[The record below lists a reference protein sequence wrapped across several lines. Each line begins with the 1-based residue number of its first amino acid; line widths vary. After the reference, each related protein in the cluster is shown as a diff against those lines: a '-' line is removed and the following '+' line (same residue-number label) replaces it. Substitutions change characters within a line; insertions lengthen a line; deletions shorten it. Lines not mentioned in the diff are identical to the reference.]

1 MDLEATS
8 GENDKTPDASSFQQ
22 FTATFSST
30 LTALHCE
37 ALDALLPAGMGSLAT
52 EVATPVMVS

>member
-22 FTATFSST
+22 FTATFSAT
-30 LTALHCE
+30 LTPSHCE
-37 ALDALLPAGMGSLAT
+37 ALDALLPSGMGSLAS
-52 EVATPVMVS
+52 EVATPLSVS